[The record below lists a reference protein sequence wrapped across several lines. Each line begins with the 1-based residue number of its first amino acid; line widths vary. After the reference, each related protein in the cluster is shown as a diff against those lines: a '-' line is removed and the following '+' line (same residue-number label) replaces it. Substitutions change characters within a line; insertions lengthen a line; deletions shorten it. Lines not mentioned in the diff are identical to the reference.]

1 MIINE
6 FDKIS
11 FSDDEEHYSEQESIN
26 DINQD
31 FFDRENLDDSI
42 SKNNHKINN
51 KLYNF
56 SDLKGSLVNKNNPFS
71 NEYQQYLKNKYNNK
85 KDKLANNLDNNSNN
99 DRNLNTNDPYISKP
113 PRIFQSDFAKILIK
127 NDIITSDVDLKGDR
141 TKKTDNYWYSK
152 FEYNN
157 KKFYQ
162 ITNHNQE
169 NSSDHIIYFCTK
181 HNTTIKSSQY
191 TSNGNK
197 KKIALCNA
205 RVYYYKNKKTYYID
219 WDHSNYCNEI
229 IRKVYNNIADI
240 NDEVNNYKEFRESI
254 ENYLD
259 KYPLIKYSKFILKAN
274 KLYYKKNC
282 NFDIKE
288 NTLKNIYYNWR
299 KKSMTYT
306 KFYAF
311 NNNLCKNQKV
321 FLKEY
326 RNLYLYKSNGKKQF
340 NHEHFIFCPD
350 FFINELN
357 KSEHWYINATF
368 IYPFGFK
375 ELIVILYIDKDTN
388 KRFPGMF
395 ILTNNKHFEGY
406 NLIFGSVKR
415 ILTIENSKK
424 LNLKTYCTDYE
435 KSLIKACSLNFK
447 EARGVG
453 CYYHFC
459 ENIYNNAKKF
469 GIVAKNNG
477 LDYEFLNL
485 YYKLP
490 FNISNDKNILD
501 YIKNKYTNIKPKN
514 ISEKYLTFINYFEN
528 QWLEY
533 IDNGYIN
540 YFNLK
545 KEYRSNSYLENYN
558 RNIKL
563 KLSEYLLGKN
573 QCKLNWPLII
583 QFLRN
588 EEEFYRLKKF

>member
-1 MIINE
+1 MCNE
-6 FDKIS
+6 
-11 FSDDEEHYSEQESIN
+11 
-26 DINQD
+26 
-31 FFDRENLDDSI
+31 
-42 SKNNHKINN
+42 
-51 KLYNF
+51 
-56 SDLKGSLVNKNNPFS
+56 
-71 NEYQQYLKNKYNNK
+71 
-85 KDKLANNLDNNSNN
+85 
-99 DRNLNTNDPYISKP
+99 
-113 PRIFQSDFAKILIK
+113 
-127 NDIITSDVDLKGDR
+127 
-141 TKKTDNYWYSK
+141 
-152 FEYNN
+152 
-157 KKFYQ
+157 
-162 ITNHNQE
+162 
-169 NSSDHIIYFCTK
+169 
-181 HNTTIKSSQY
+181 
-191 TSNGNK
+191 
-197 KKIALCNA
+197 

-219 WDHSNYCNEI
+219 WVHSNYCNEI

-240 NDEVNNYKEFRESI
+240 NEEVNNYKEFRESI

-299 KKSMTYT
+299 KKSMAYT

-311 NNNLCKNQKV
+311 NNNLCKNKKV

-340 NHEHFIFCPD
+340 NHEHFIFCSD

-357 KSEHWYINATF
+357 KSEHWYIDATF
-368 IYPFGFK
+368 IYPPGFK

-424 LNLKTYCTDYE
+424 LNLKTYCTDYK
-435 KSLIKACSLNFK
+435 KSLIKAFSLNFK

-459 ENIYNNAKKF
+459 ENIYKNAKKF
-469 GIVAKNNG
+469 GIVAKNNC

-490 FNISNDKNILD
+490 FKISNDKNILD
-501 YIKNKYTNIKPKN
+501 DIKNKYTNIKPKN
-514 ISEKYLTFINYFEN
+514 ISEKYLTFINYFDK

-533 IDNGYIN
+533 LDNGYIN

-563 KLSEYLLGKN
+563 KLSDYLLGKN

-588 EEEFYRLKKF
+588 EEEFYRLKKFEINSNLVVKENDYKNEIENDISNINFISNNNIKFFKWHENSCRYDTFFFLFYYLIKPYLENYCNIINNSNILNTLINFSVDCVNELKKNENTNIWNMIKKHKHQYLI